1 MQLSQ
6 DQQYAQFVMAAQ
18 QGKLAPPKTDVQPK
32 LNKQETIKHLKTT
45 AEVQVKAMEEARATM
60 TAQPTGHEEQMKL
73 VVDMMVS
80 QCRSQDEIYFKTG
93 E

>member
-1 MQLSQ
+1 
-6 DQQYAQFVMAAQ
+6 
-18 QGKLAPPKTDVQPK
+18 
-32 LNKQETIKHLKTT
+32 LKTT
-45 AEVQVKAMEEARATM
+45 AEVQVKAMKEAQATM